1 MKDLINKIGID
12 KVTHFAMGG
21 LICALFTFIFL
32 LQDFNTLEI
41 WQVLLLPLIGTVVT
55 FVLSIIKEFII
66 DEVVDWKDIIAGIL
80 GGVPVYI
87 AIGIGILFNLA

>member
-1 MKDLINKIGID
+1 MNNLINKIGID
-12 KVTHFAMGG
+12 KITHFSMGG

-32 LQDFNTLEI
+32 LQDFNTLEA
-41 WQVLLLPLIGTVVT
+41 WQILLLPLIGTVVT

-66 DEVVDWKDIIAGIL
+66 DEVVDWKDIIAGML
-80 GGVPVYI
+80 GCIPVYI

>member
-1 MKDLINKIGID
+1 MNNLINKIGID
-12 KVTHFAMGG
+12 KITHFSMGG

-32 LQDFNTLEI
+32 LQDFNTLEV

-55 FVLSIIKEFII
+55 FVLSIIKEFVI
-66 DEVVDWKDIIAGIL
+66 DEVVDWKDIIAGML
-80 GGVPVYI
+80 GCVPVYI

>member
-32 LQDFNTLEI
+32 LQDFNTLEA

-55 FVLSIIKEFII
+55 FVLSVIKEFII
-66 DEVVDWKDIIAGIL
+66 DEVVDWKDIIAGML
-80 GGVPVYI
+80 GCVPVYI

>member
-12 KVTHFAMGG
+12 KVTHFSMGG

-32 LQDFNTLEI
+32 LQDFDTLEV

-66 DEVVDWKDIIAGIL
+66 DEVVDWKDIIAGML
-80 GGVPVYI
+80 GCVPVYI

>member
-32 LQDFNTLEI
+32 LQDFNTLEV

-80 GGVPVYI
+80 GCVPVYI

>member
-1 MKDLINKIGID
+1 MNNLINKISID
-12 KVTHFAMGG
+12 KITHFSMGG

-32 LQDFNTLEI
+32 LQDFDTLEV

-66 DEVVDWKDIIAGIL
+66 DEVVDWKDIIAGML
-80 GGVPVYI
+80 GCVPVYI

>member
-12 KVTHFAMGG
+12 KVTHFSMGG

-32 LQDFNTLEI
+32 LQDFNTLEV

-66 DEVVDWKDIIAGIL
+66 DEVVDWKDIIASML
-80 GGVPVYI
+80 GCVPVYI

>member
-1 MKDLINKIGID
+1 MNNLINKIGID
-12 KVTHFAMGG
+12 KITHFSMGG

-32 LQDFNTLEI
+32 LQDFNTLEV

-66 DEVVDWKDIIAGIL
+66 DEVVDWKDIIAGML
-80 GGVPVYI
+80 GCIPVYI
-87 AIGIGILFNLA
+87 AIGIGILFNLV

>member
-12 KVTHFAMGG
+12 KVTHFSMGG

-32 LQDFNTLEI
+32 LQDFDTLEA

-66 DEVVDWKDIIAGIL
+66 DEVVDWKDIIAGML
-80 GGVPVYI
+80 GCVPVYI

>member
-21 LICALFTFIFL
+21 LICALFTFVFL
-32 LQDFNTLEI
+32 LQDFNTLEV

-66 DEVVDWKDIIAGIL
+66 DEVVDWKDIIAGML
-80 GGVPVYI
+80 GCVPVYI

>member
-21 LICALFTFIFL
+21 LICALFTFVFL
-32 LQDFNTLEI
+32 LQDFNTLEV

-66 DEVVDWKDIIAGIL
+66 DEVVDWKDIIAGML
-80 GGVPVYI
+80 GCIPVYI

>member
-1 MKDLINKIGID
+1 MNNLINKIGID
-12 KVTHFAMGG
+12 KITHFSMGG

-32 LQDFNTLEI
+32 LQDFNTLEV

-66 DEVVDWKDIIAGIL
+66 DEVVDWKDIIAGML
-80 GGVPVYI
+80 GCIPVYI

>member
-12 KVTHFAMGG
+12 KVTHFAMGS

-32 LQDFNTLEI
+32 LQDFNTLEV

-66 DEVVDWKDIIAGIL
+66 DEVVDWKDIIAGML
-80 GGVPVYI
+80 GCVPVYI

>member
-1 MKDLINKIGID
+1 MNNLINKIGID
-12 KVTHFAMGG
+12 KITHFSMGG

-32 LQDFNTLEI
+32 LQDFNTLEV

-66 DEVVDWKDIIAGIL
+66 DEVVDWKDIIAGML
-80 GGVPVYI
+80 GCVPVYI

>member
-32 LQDFNTLEI
+32 LQDFNTLEV

-66 DEVVDWKDIIAGIL
+66 DGVVDWKDIIAGML
-80 GGVPVYI
+80 GCVPVYI

>member
-1 MKDLINKIGID
+1 MNNLINKIGID
-12 KVTHFAMGG
+12 KITHFSMGG

-32 LQDFNTLEI
+32 LQDFNTLEV

-66 DEVVDWKDIIAGIL
+66 DEVVDWKDIIAGML
-80 GGVPVYI
+80 GCVPVYI
-87 AIGIGILFNLA
+87 AVGIGILFNLA

>member
-32 LQDFNTLEI
+32 LQDFNTLEV

-66 DEVVDWKDIIAGIL
+66 DEVVDWKDIIAGML
-80 GGVPVYI
+80 GCVPVYI

>member
-12 KVTHFAMGG
+12 KVTHFSMGG
-21 LICALFTFIFL
+21 LICALFTFVFL
-32 LQDFNTLEI
+32 LQDFNTLEV

-66 DEVVDWKDIIAGIL
+66 DEVVDWKDIIAGML
-80 GGVPVYI
+80 GCVPVYI

>member
-1 MKDLINKIGID
+1 MNNLINKIGID
-12 KVTHFAMGG
+12 KITHFSMGG

-32 LQDFNTLEI
+32 LQDFNTLEV

-66 DEVVDWKDIIAGIL
+66 DEVVDWKDIIAGML
-80 GGVPVYI
+80 GCVPVYI
-87 AIGIGILFNLA
+87 AIGIGILFNLV